1 MLPKSFGKYWFWV
14 AFPSGFVAGV
24 AISWWIGVLTFWFLL
39 IAPHLLYAL
48 YRRMARRSQPPP
60 GGSLW

>member
-14 AFPSGFVAGV
+14 AFPSGFAAGI
-24 AISWWIGVLTFWFLL
+24 AISWWVGVLTFWFLL

-48 YRRMARRSQPPP
+48 YRRMSRRA
-60 GGSLW
+60 